1 MMSIWKALC
10 ARGSASMRLTP
21 LPGPR
26 GRAGAAAE
34 VREKEAEFKPRV
46 EESLG
51 CTGVA
56 SLAQVGEDSEG
67 CGRGGC

>member
-1 MMSIWKALC
+1 MMSVR
-10 ARGSASMRLTP
+10 ARFRIHEAYTIARASMAR
-21 LPGPR
+21 R
-26 GRAGAAAE
+26 SSAE

-67 CGRGGC
+67 SGRGGC